1 MTHESK
7 PPVTFRVRRRPW
19 RHIARG
25 LVADGLAA
33 TALAA
38 TLALLW
44 WFGGM
49 S

>member
-1 MTHESK
+1 MTHTSK
-7 PPVTFRVRRRPW
+7 PPVSVDVTRRTW
-19 RHIARG
+19 RQVGRS
-25 LVADGLAA
+25 LVADMMAVA
-33 TALAA
+33 ALAA